1 MYFGRGVKH
10 LNIIDTKQVNE
21 GVFAMGMAVAMS
33 DAHAVRGDV
42 HLEVK
47 KNGIVIDV
55 SDEHNVVVIGGRSVL
70 AGLLGGRDS
79 GKYITHVG
87 VGTSSN
93 AATENDTDLVGKVLI
108 AVSGATYDG
117 PKVRF
122 NFTIGSSQAN
132 GMTIRELGL
141 FFANGVMFSRKVR
154 KSAIGKEDDIE
165 ITGYWDIYL

>member
-1 MYFGRGVKH
+1 M
-10 LNIIDTKQVNE
+10 NITDMRQVDE
-21 GVFAMGMAVAMS
+21 GVFAMGMAVNMS
-33 DAHAVRGDV
+33 DVHSVRGNV

-47 KNGIVIDV
+47 KKGRVIDV
-55 SDEHNVVVIGGRSVL
+55 SDEHNVVVIGGRGIL
-70 AGLLGGRDS
+70 AGLLGGRDA

-93 AATENDTDLVGKVLI
+93 AATESDTDLTGKVLI
-108 AVSGATYDG
+108 AVSSATYDG

-141 FFANGVMFSRKVR
+141 FFANGTMFSRKVR